1 MFLNKEEVKKWL
13 PHREPFLFIDTVE
26 SVETSS
32 SKSSHIDKAFTPKD
46 LLGRKV
52 VAYYKTKVD
61 HPIFKGHFPDRP
73 ILPGVIQIEMMAQ
86 SSIFCLSEF
95 CRKACNNS
103 LEMAL
108 LSLENVKFRRPI
120 FPEMQLR
127 IESECKKIRGSFM
140 INQCKIY
147 FEEKLCSEA
156 ICMTSL
162 KTK

>member
-26 SVETSS
+26 SVETPSGRPS
-32 SKSSHIDKAFTPKD
+32 QKEKAFAPKD

-52 VAYYKTKVD
+52 VAYYKTKAE
-61 HPIFKGHFPDRP
+61 HPIFKGHFPGRP
-73 ILPGVIQIEMMAQ
+73 ILPGVIQVEMMAQ
-86 SSIFCLSEF
+86 ASSFYLAELYPQ
-95 CRKACNNS
+95 ACNNS
-103 LEMAL
+103 IDVAL
-108 LSLENVKFRRPI
+108 LSLEDVKFRRPI
-120 FPEMQLR
+120 FPETQLR
-127 IESECKKIRGSFM
+127 IESECKMIRGNFM

-156 ICMTSL
+156 TCMTSL